1 MQRFVAGGLKMS
13 AGKRLNA
20 VDGALLGYLADLLGV
35 MDEHDEPTAV
45 ESGTCTSE
53 ACAVVVSAHETTR
66 RVDAGQATTAA
77 SAFERVQPSALLVET
92 KAVLNIATLTLP
104 VVPDEV
110 EDVVYEHADPGVCA
124 IASES
129 AVALTDMDSGD
140 IVDTRAAADSAED
153 DREDVSSVDT
163 LEKPIESRP
172 AESASEIVSVAGLAR
187 GDTSVIDAPDVRKLA
202 VVQAL
207 PSLNW
212 HDSAGVDCLLFTVCG
227 LKLAIPLPMLGG
239 VHQVSDKVTPLFG
252 QAAWSLGVWQ
262 GDKGKLTIID
272 SAKLIMPERGKRLAD
287 EGFEYFIQLDRSP
300 WALACQNIC
309 DTVRLRQDAVRWRGD
324 ASKRPWLA
332 GTVIAEM
339 CALID
344 VPGLLGLLE
353 QQRRQGL
360 KHSLSPP

>member
-1 MQRFVAGGLKMS
+1 MQRIMAGGLKMS

-20 VDGALLGYLADLLGV
+20 VDGALLGYLDDLLGV
-35 MDEHDEPTAV
+35 MDERDEPTAV
-45 ESGTCTSE
+45 DSGTRTPE
-53 ACAVVVSAHETTR
+53 ASAVAVSVCANETTG
-66 RVDAGQATTAA
+66 RVDSGPTVTAA
-77 SAFERVQPSALLVET
+77 SAYEAVQPAAVLVET

-104 VVPDEV
+104 VIPDEV
-110 EDVVYEHADPGVCA
+110 EDPVFEQTGAAA
-124 IASES
+124 IADES
-129 AVALTDMDSGD
+129 AVALIDMDSRD
-140 IVDTRAAADSAED
+140 IVDTHAAADSAEGD
-153 DREDVSSVDT
+153 IEAVASANT
-163 LEKPIESRP
+163 LEKPLGSRP
-172 AESASEIVSVAGLAR
+172 AEIVPVSGLAR
-187 GDTSVIDAPDVRKLA
+187 GDLSVVDAPDVQKLA
-202 VVQAL
+202 AAQAL

-252 QAAWSLGVWQ
+252 QAAWSLGIWQ

-272 SAKLIMPERGKRLAD
+272 SALLIMPERGKRLAD

>member
-1 MQRFVAGGLKMS
+1 MS
-13 AGKRLNA
+13 TGKRLNA
-20 VDGALLGYLADLLGV
+20 VDDALMGYLDDLLGV
-35 MDEHDEPTAV
+35 MDKRDELSVV
-45 ESGTCTSE
+45 ETSTPE
-53 ACAVVVSAHETTR
+53 ASVVAVSAHETTR
-66 RVDAGQATTAA
+66 CVDSVKAATAA
-77 SAFERVQPSALLVET
+77 SAFERVQPSAVCVET
-92 KAVLNIATLTLP
+92 QAVLKIATLILP
-104 VVPDEV
+104 VIPDEV
-110 EDVVYEHADPGVCA
+110 DDLVFEQAGPGACAMADEWPV
-124 IASES
+124 ASQS
-129 AVALTDMDSGD
+129 ADALTDMDNKDVAD
-140 IVDTRAAADSAED
+140 IHATADSAGD
-153 DREDVSSVDT
+153 GIEDVTSVDP
-163 LEKPIESRP
+163 LEKPVESRP
-172 AESASEIVSVAGLAR
+172 AEVVAVTGLAR
-187 GDTSVIDAPDVRKLA
+187 GDISVVDTADVQKPA
-202 VVQAL
+202 AAQAL

-252 QAAWSLGVWQ
+252 QAAWSLGIWQ

-272 SAKLIMPERGKRLAD
+272 SALLIMPERGKRLAD

>member
-1 MQRFVAGGLKMS
+1 MS
-13 AGKRLNA
+13 TGKRLNA
-20 VDGALLGYLADLLGV
+20 VDDALMGYLDDLLGV
-35 MDEHDEPTAV
+35 MDKRDELSVV
-45 ESGTCTSE
+45 ETSTPE
-53 ACAVVVSAHETTR
+53 ASVVAVSAHETTR
-66 RVDAGQATTAA
+66 CVDSVKAATAA
-77 SAFERVQPSALLVET
+77 SAFERVQPSAVCVET
-92 KAVLNIATLTLP
+92 QAVLKIATLILP
-104 VVPDEV
+104 VIPDEV
-110 EDVVYEHADPGVCA
+110 DDLVFEQAGPGACAMADEWPV
-124 IASES
+124 ASQS
-129 AVALTDMDSGD
+129 ADALTDMDNKD

-163 LEKPIESRP
+163 LEKPVESRP

-212 HDSAGVDCLLFTVCG
+212 HDSTGVDCLLFTVCG

-252 QAAWSLGVWQ
+252 QAAWSLGIWQ

-272 SAKLIMPERGKRLAD
+272 SALLIMPERGKRLAD